1 MFCEH
6 GEKRAGGACGT
17 YFDVGLGLAVR
28 FRRRPPEHRLIYIQ
42 RQRTV
47 RAAAKPWLW
56 RGWQMAGL
64 IQPAAM
70 ALPHGHQAVLSPYL
84 QNAASYSNDK
94 FVAKAPYS

>member
-1 MFCEH
+1 
-6 GEKRAGGACGT
+6 
-17 YFDVGLGLAVR
+17 
-28 FRRRPPEHRLIYIQ
+28 
-42 RQRTV
+42 
-47 RAAAKPWLW
+47 
-56 RGWQMAGL
+56 MAGL